1 MDEATPYAL
10 HAQAARRA
18 LADSG
23 LDRALIDGLASA
35 GLGTLAPVEVAEYL
49 GLRPTWVDSTSVGGA
64 TWEVMAAHAA
74 DAIAQRRANA
84 VLLVYGS
91 TARADIKARRRTS
104 DLSFG
109 ARGPLQFEVP
119 YGHTLIAK
127 YAMAARRHMHQYG
140 TTLEQLAQVAVQ
152 ARANAAANPDAL
164 YREPITVED
173 VLSGPMIA
181 DPFTKLHC
189 CVRSDGG
196 CAVLLVGEEYVPDLA
211 RHPVWV
217 LGAGT
222 AVSHTTMSE
231 WEDFT
236 VSPAAVSGRA
246 AFERAGVT
254 PRDIDLAEIYDA
266 FTYMT
271 LVTLEDLGFCAKGE
285 GGAFVAEGRLLR
297 DGSLPVNTDGGGLSA
312 CHPGMRGLFLLV
324 EAVRQLRGE
333 ADEARAV
340 GGADEARAVGGADE
354 ARAVGEADETCAVG
368 EADEV
373 RAVGGADEVRA
384 AGEADEVRAAGE
396 ADEVRAVG
404 EADEVRAAGEADE
417 AGVAGATGAAAGGRQ
432 VRRAD
437 GSLPE
442 LAVASGTG
450 GWFCSSGTVVLG
462 RG

>member
-1 MDEATPYAL
+1 MPVAASARGPHHTGRRVAVAGVALCDVATTDPASAETARADAATPYAL
-10 HAQAARRA
+10 HARAARRA
-18 LADSG
+18 LADAG
-23 LDRALIDGLASA
+23 CDRSQVDGLASA

-74 DAIAQRRANA
+74 DAIAQGRADT
-84 VLLVYGS
+84 VLLVYGA
-91 TARADIKARRRTS
+91 TPRADLKARRRTAN
-104 DLSFG
+104 LSFG

-152 ARANAAANPDAL
+152 ARANAAANPEAFH
-164 YREPITVED
+164 REPITVGD

-189 CVRSDGG
+189 CIRSDGG
-196 CAVLLVGEEYVPDLA
+196 CAVLLVAEDRVADLA
-211 RHPVWV
+211 TEPVWI
-217 LGAGT
+217 LGSGT

-236 VSPAAVSGRA
+236 VSPAAVSGRT
-246 AFERAGVT
+246 AFARAGVT
-254 PRDIDLAEIYDA
+254 PHDIDLAQIYDA

-285 GGAFVAEGRLLR
+285 GGAFVQDGRLLR
-297 DGSLPVNTDGGGLSA
+297 DGALPVNTDGGGLSA

-333 ADEARAV
+333 A
-340 GGADEARAVGGADE
+340 
-354 ARAVGEADETCAVG
+354 GE
-368 EADEV
+368 
-373 RAVGGADEVRA
+373 
-384 AGEADEVRAAGE
+384 
-396 ADEVRAVG
+396 
-404 EADEVRAAGEADE
+404 
-417 AGVAGATGAAAGGRQ
+417 GRQ
-432 VRRAD
+432 VRRRD
-437 GSLPE
+437 GTLPE

>member
-1 MDEATPYAL
+1 MAAAARKVAVVGVALSDCGRVDDATPYAL

-23 LDRALIDGLASA
+23 LDRSVVDGLASA
-35 GLGTLAPVEVAEYL
+35 GLGILAPVEVAEYL
-49 GLRPTWVDSTSVGGA
+49 GLRPTWVDSTAVGGS

-74 DAIAQRRANA
+74 EAIAAGHANA

-91 TARADIKARRRTS
+91 TARADIKAKRRTAN
-104 DLSFG
+104 LSFG

-119 YGHTLIAK
+119 YGHTLISK

-140 TTLEQLAQVAVQ
+140 TTLEQLAEVAVQ
-152 ARANAAANPDAL
+152 ARANAARNPDAM
-164 YREPITVED
+164 YRTPITVDE

-189 CVRSDGG
+189 CIRSDGG
-196 CAVLLVGEEYVPDLA
+196 GAVLLAAEEYVPDTA
-211 RHPVWV
+211 RTPVWI
-217 LGAGT
+217 LGSGT

-231 WEDFT
+231 WGDFT
-236 VSPAAVSGRA
+236 VSPAAVSGRI

-254 PRDIDLAEIYDA
+254 PADIDLAEIYDA

-285 GGAFVAEGRLLR
+285 GGAFVEKGRLTI
-297 DGSLPVNTDGGGLSA
+297 DGELPVNTDGGGLSA
-312 CHPGMRGLFLLV
+312 CHPGMRGLFLLI

-333 ADEARAV
+333 AGD
-340 GGADEARAVGGADE
+340 
-354 ARAVGEADETCAVG
+354 
-368 EADEV
+368 
-373 RAVGGADEVRA
+373 
-384 AGEADEVRAAGE
+384 
-396 ADEVRAVG
+396 
-404 EADEVRAAGEADE
+404 
-417 AGVAGATGAAAGGRQ
+417 RQ
-432 VRRAD
+432 VRTSGGR
-437 GSLPE
+437 LPR

-450 GWFCSSGTVVLG
+450 GWFCSSGTMILE

>member
-1 MDEATPYAL
+1 MSSKPSASTPRKVAVAGVALSDCGKVDDATPYAL

-23 LDRALIDGLASA
+23 LDRSVIDGFASA

-49 GLRPTWVDSTSVGGA
+49 GLKPTWVDSTSVGGS

-74 DAIAQRRANA
+74 EAIAAGHARA

-91 TARADIKARRRTS
+91 TARADIKAGRRTS

-119 YGHTLIAK
+119 YGHTLISK
-127 YAMAARRHMHQYG
+127 YAMAARRHMHQHG
-140 TTLEQLAQVAVQ
+140 TTIEQLAEVAVQ
-152 ARANAAANPDAL
+152 ARANAAHNPDAL
-164 YREPITVED
+164 YRDPITVDD

-189 CVRSDGG
+189 CIRSDGG
-196 CAVLLVGEEYVPDLA
+196 AAVLLVAEELLA
-211 RHPVWV
+211 DCAKSPVWV
-217 LGAGT
+217 LGSGEH
-222 AVSHTTMSE
+222 VSHTTMSE
-231 WEDFT
+231 WDDFT
-236 VSPAAVSGRA
+236 VSPAAVSGRL
-246 AFERAGVT
+246 AFERAGVR
-254 PRDIDLAEIYDA
+254 PDEIDLAEIYDA

-285 GGAFVAEGRLLR
+285 GGSFVEKGRLLR
-297 DGSLPVNTDGGGLSA
+297 DGALPVNTDGGGLSA
-312 CHPGMRGLFLLV
+312 QHPGMRGLFLLV

-333 ADEARAV
+333 A
-340 GGADEARAVGGADE
+340 GAG
-354 ARAVGEADETCAVG
+354 
-368 EADEV
+368 
-373 RAVGGADEVRA
+373 
-384 AGEADEVRAAGE
+384 
-396 ADEVRAVG
+396 
-404 EADEVRAAGEADE
+404 
-417 AGVAGATGAAAGGRQ
+417 Q

-437 GSLPE
+437 GSLPS

>member
-1 MDEATPYAL
+1 MAAAARKVAVVGVALSDCGRVDEATPYAL

-23 LDRALIDGLASA
+23 LDRSVVDGLASA
-35 GLGTLAPVEVAEYL
+35 GLGILAPVEVAEYL
-49 GLRPTWVDSTSVGGA
+49 GLRPTWVDSTAVGGS

-74 DAIAQRRANA
+74 EAIAAGHANA

-91 TARADIKARRRTS
+91 TARADIKAKRRTAN
-104 DLSFG
+104 LSFG

-119 YGHTLIAK
+119 YGHTLISK

-140 TTLEQLAQVAVQ
+140 TTLEQLAEVAVQ
-152 ARANAAANPDAL
+152 ARANAARNPDAM
-164 YREPITVED
+164 YRTPITVDE

-189 CVRSDGG
+189 CIRSDGG
-196 CAVLLVGEEYVPDLA
+196 GAVLLAAEEYVADTA
-211 RHPVWV
+211 KTPVWI
-217 LGAGT
+217 LGSGT
-222 AVSHTTMSE
+222 SVSHTTMSE

-236 VSPAAVSGRA
+236 VSPAAVSGRL

-254 PRDIDLAEIYDA
+254 PADIDLAEIYDA

-285 GGAFVAEGRLLR
+285 GGAFVEKGRLTI
-297 DGSLPVNTDGGGLSA
+297 DGDLPVNTDGGGLSA
-312 CHPGMRGLFLLV
+312 CHPGMRGLFLLI

-333 ADEARAV
+333 AGD
-340 GGADEARAVGGADE
+340 
-354 ARAVGEADETCAVG
+354 
-368 EADEV
+368 
-373 RAVGGADEVRA
+373 
-384 AGEADEVRAAGE
+384 
-396 ADEVRAVG
+396 
-404 EADEVRAAGEADE
+404 
-417 AGVAGATGAAAGGRQ
+417 RQ
-432 VRRAD
+432 VRKSGGR
-437 GSLPE
+437 LPQ

-450 GWFCSSGTVVLG
+450 GWFCSSGTVILE

>member
-1 MDEATPYAL
+1 MTPGTPPEARASGRRKVAVVGVSLSDCGRVDEATPYAL

-23 LDRALIDGLASA
+23 LGREVVDGFASA

-49 GLRPTWVDSTSVGGA
+49 GLRPSWVDSTSVGGS

-74 DAIAQRRANA
+74 DAIAAGHANA

-91 TARADIKARRRTS
+91 TARADIKAGRRTGN
-104 DLSFG
+104 LSFG

-127 YAMAARRHMHQYG
+127 YAMAARRHMHEYG
-140 TTLEQLAQVAVQ
+140 TTLEQLASVAVQ
-152 ARANAAANPDAL
+152 ARANAAANPEAMFRD
-164 YREPITVED
+164 PITVDD

-189 CVRSDGG
+189 CIRSDGG
-196 CAVLLVGEEYVPDLA
+196 AAVLLAAEEYVRDCRTA
-211 RHPVWV
+211 PVWV
-217 LGAGT
+217 LGTGEH
-222 AVSHTTMSE
+222 VSHTTMSE
-231 WEDFT
+231 WADFT
-236 VSPAAVSGRA
+236 VSPAAVSGRL
-246 AFERAGVT
+246 AFSRAGVR
-254 PRDIDLAEIYDA
+254 PDEIDLAEIYDA

-285 GGAFVAEGRLLR
+285 GGSFVDAAKGRLLV
-297 DGSLPVNTDGGGLSA
+297 GGELPVNTDGGGLSA
-312 CHPGMRGLFLLV
+312 QHPGMRGLFLLV

-333 ADEARAV
+333 A
-340 GGADEARAVGGADE
+340 
-354 ARAVGEADETCAVG
+354 GE
-368 EADEV
+368 
-373 RAVGGADEVRA
+373 
-384 AGEADEVRAAGE
+384 
-396 ADEVRAVG
+396 
-404 EADEVRAAGEADE
+404 
-417 AGVAGATGAAAGGRQ
+417 RQ
-432 VRRAD
+432 VRKA
-437 GSLPE
+437 GGHLPE

>member
-23 LDRALIDGLASA
+23 LERSVVDGFASA
-35 GLGTLAPVEVAEYL
+35 GLGTLAPIEVAEYL
-49 GLRPTWVDSTSVGGA
+49 GLRPTWVDSTSVGGS

-74 DAIAQRRANA
+74 DAIAAGHADA

-91 TARADIKARRRTS
+91 TARADIKARRRTAN
-104 DLSFG
+104 LSFG

-119 YGHTLIAK
+119 YGHTLVAK

-140 TTLEQLAQVAVQ
+140 TTLEQMAEIAVQ
-152 ARANAAANPDAL
+152 ARANAATNPDAM
-164 YREPITVED
+164 YRAPITVED
-173 VLSGPMIA
+173 VLADPVIA

-189 CVRSDGG
+189 CIRSDGG
-196 CAVLLVGEEYVPDLA
+196 CAALLVAEDLLA
-211 RHPVWV
+211 DCAKPPVWV
-217 LGAGT
+217 LGSGAS
-222 AVSHTTMSE
+222 VSHTTMSE

-236 VSPAAVSGRA
+236 VSPAAVSGRL

-254 PRDIDLAEIYDA
+254 PGEIDIAEIYDA

-285 GGAFVAEGRLLR
+285 GGAFVGKGRLLR
-297 DGSLPVNTDGGGLSA
+297 DGELPTNTDGGGLSA

-333 ADEARAV
+333 A
-340 GGADEARAVGGADE
+340 
-354 ARAVGEADETCAVG
+354 GED
-368 EADEV
+368 
-373 RAVGGADEVRA
+373 
-384 AGEADEVRAAGE
+384 
-396 ADEVRAVG
+396 
-404 EADEVRAAGEADE
+404 
-417 AGVAGATGAAAGGRQ
+417 RQ
-432 VRRAD
+432 VTKAD
-437 GSLPE
+437 GHPPR

-450 GWFCSSGTVVLG
+450 GWFCSSGTLVLAAD
-462 RG
+462 